1 MLNSARK
8 REIYLN
14 ATWSS
19 FQQLMHEAPAAW
31 KVQSKD
37 ARHYRAEKDMINKHI
52 EPVYWECSWG
62 VSLATFRVSGSK
74 WYARI
79 GKRQPPTQE
88 QQEQHFKTYLEK
100 ETSR

>member
-1 MLNSARK
+1 MEGTEQRRK
-8 REIYLN
+8 AL
-14 ATWSS
+14 SS
-19 FQQLMHEAPAAW
+19 GE
-31 KVQSKD
+31 
-37 ARHYRAEKDMINKHI
+37 DMINKHI

-88 QQEQHFKTYLEK
+88 QQQQHFKTYLEK
-100 ETSR
+100 ETRAR